1 MNKITSINQEL
12 ETRIDWLEK
21 GLQEFVDGEIFKDVD
36 NDELIDF
43 IKDISC
49 VILDGEPTTADED
62 NEEDLVVI
70 NDDGQMYNPTNI
82 KEKEE
87 IVKEVELESD
97 FDPEC

>member
-36 NDELIDF
+36 NDELIEF

-49 VILDGEPTTADED
+49 VILDGEPTTADEF
-62 NEEDLVVI
+62 NSKKGI
-70 NDDGQMYNPTNI
+70 QN
-82 KEKEE
+82 
-87 IVKEVELESD
+87 
-97 FDPEC
+97 DPEC